1 MFVFR
6 CIILLNYLEF
16 NGRHQV
22 LIQISSTP
30 KQLIPTIIK
39 MSNQITTISF
49 FKYASLNNKIWGFK
63 MMQFA
68 NKDLT
73 KIKGLSF
80 YRLMGSGKG
89 RGFNPFPDW
98 SVYCLL
104 QVWESEEAA
113 HSFFSASNLI
123 KQYRTHTAEL
133 FTLYMK
139 NISAGGTWVGKNP
152 FEKATDLNPNLPIA
166 VITRATIKWNWLLRF
181 WKYVPTSEEGLEGN
195 EGLIYTKGVG
205 EVPIIQMAT
214 FSLWKDFE
222 SVKQFAYNSKQ
233 HKEAIKKTRKY
244 DWYSEELFSRFQ
256 PYKST
261 GTWEGKDLLVF

>member
-1 MFVFR
+1 
-6 CIILLNYLEF
+6 
-16 NGRHQV
+16 
-22 LIQISSTP
+22 
-30 KQLIPTIIK
+30 
-39 MSNQITTISF
+39 MSQQITTISF
-49 FKYASLNNKIWGFK
+49 LKYSSLSNKAWAFK

-68 NKDLT
+68 HKDLT
-73 KIKGLSF
+73 DVKGLTF

-98 SVYCLL
+98 SVYCML

-113 HSFFSASNLI
+113 QAFFESSDLI
-123 KQYRTHTAEL
+123 TQYTDHTEEI

-152 FEKATDLNPNLPIA
+152 FEKGADLDPLLPIA
-166 VITRATIKWNWLLRF
+166 VITRATIKWNWLYRF
-181 WKYVPTSEEGLEGN
+181 WKYVPTSEEGLDGN
-195 EGLIYTKGVG
+195 EGLVYTKGVG
-205 EVPIIQMAT
+205 EVPIVQMAT

-233 HKEAIKKTRKY
+233 HQEAIRRTRKNE
-244 DWYSEELFSRFQ
+244 WYSEELFSRFQ

-261 GTWEGKDLLVF
+261 GTWEGKDLLAV